1 MKVLCI
7 VSDGFE
13 EVEAIGTVALLR
25 RSGLT
30 VDVYSLNGYDAT
42 GKYETKIT
50 ELKNIQDLDFNNYD
64 CLFLPGGPH
73 YRTLEENED
82 VKEIIHHFFRKDKYV
97 AAICAAPTILGRM
110 GYLENKIYTCFT
122 SMNESFGG
130 TYLDTYTAIDG
141 KLITGRS
148 VAAVIDFALL
158 IIKTLQGDEQEDK
171 IKKEIYY
178 EKNWL

>member
-13 EVEAIGTVALLR
+13 DVEAIGTIALLR
-25 RSGLT
+25 RSNIT
-30 VDVYSLNGYDAT
+30 VDVYSLNNHSAT
-42 GKYETKIT
+42 GKYETTIT
-50 ELKNIQDLDFNNYD
+50 NLNNIQDLDFNKYD

-73 YRTLEENED
+73 YRTLEANED
-82 VKEIIHHFFRKDKYV
+82 VKAIIHHFFKKDKYV

-110 GYLENKIYTCFT
+110 GYLKNKLYTCFT

-130 TYLDTYTAIDG
+130 TYLDTYTAVDG
-141 KLITGRS
+141 KLITARS

-158 IIKTLQGDEQEDK
+158 IIKNLQGDAQEQK
-171 IKKEIYY
+171 IKNEIYY
-178 EKNWL
+178 EKN